1 MKKGLIGTFLILGI
15 IFLFITYSKYADN
28 STNSDTAHSKIN
40 NDSDRAQVVN
50 FWKYYDRATDYRMK
64 GQPRKASEF
73 YGRALEL
80 DTTHQNTLYY
90 LGNMQMV
97 LGRHRTARKHW
108 KRLIRVNPASA
119 RGHSQLGYLF
129 SCREKDNP
137 LYNPDSS
144 IVHFKKALELN
155 REETGPL
162 LQLAKIDLLV
172 GNYDAAKTKLED
184 VIASNFKSAEALF
197 LKGYLAWK
205 NGNSGDATEFLK
217 KSVSLVNNETSAPA
231 NVGEGETESGSSP
244 MLTSSIGCDLYA
256 RFIYQ
261 LINQVDTSNLSPED
275 TYRHFEREATP
286 N

>member
-15 IFLFITYSKYADN
+15 AFLFITYSKYADK
-28 STNSDTAHSKIN
+28 STNSDTAHTQIN
-40 NDSDRAQVVN
+40 SDSDRAQVVN
-50 FWKYYDRATDYRMK
+50 FWKYYDRATDYRMA
-64 GQPRKASEF
+64 GDPRKASE
-73 YGRALEL
+73 YYERALEL

-97 LGRHRTARKHW
+97 LGRYRTARKHW
-108 KRLIRVNPASA
+108 NRLIRVNPASA

-144 IVHFKKALELN
+144 ILYFKQALELN

-162 LQLAKIDLLV
+162 LQLAKIDLLS
-172 GNYDAAKTKLED
+172 GNVDAAKMKLED

-205 NGNSGDATEFLK
+205 NENPGEAAEFLQT
-217 KSVSLVNNETSAPA
+217 SVNMVNNETSAPA

-244 MLTSSIGCDLYA
+244 MLNSSIRCDLHA
-256 RFIYQ
+256 RFIHQ
-261 LINQVDTSNLSPED
+261 MLNQVDTTRLNPEEL
-275 TYRHFEREATP
+275 YRHFEKETKFR
-286 N
+286 